1 MSDSH
6 PLSPRQ
12 AVQRALAGRWP
23 GRLLRGELAIDD
35 AFVRDFVGLEGEAI
49 PWAARHAVL
58 QRLRHD
64 LAVVSFSHGWGSPV
78 QPDQDE
84 ALYLL
89 REWRSESDLFV
100 FALVDGPFSAAVK
113 AWGWEQALLRLTR
126 PTPDVPRF
134 MAEAVVEQAEF
145 VQRLAALGADGILLG
160 DDIAYRRSTTI
171 QPAALRQS
179 YFPFL
184 TLLVEAC
191 QQAGLP
197 VVFHSDGNLWEVL
210 EDLLATGVNG
220 LQGLEP
226 GAGMSLAGVRARV
239 GLELCLWGNVDVGWL
254 AQPRPAA
261 EISAEVGRLLA
272 PLAGTPVILGT
283 SGGLMAGVPGVNVE
297 AMIHLQDQPLP
308 NSAPERA
315 FRTER
320 EWPDG

>member
-1 MSDSH
+1 
-6 PLSPRQ
+6 
-12 AVQRALAGRWP
+12 LAGRWP

-49 PWAARHAVL
+49 PWGARRAVL

-78 QPDQDE
+78 QPDQED
-84 ALYLL
+84 ALFLL
-89 REWRSESDLFV
+89 REWRAESDLFV
-100 FALVDGPFSAAVK
+100 FALIDGPFSAAVK
-113 AWGWEQALLRLTR
+113 GWGWEQALMRLAR

-134 MAEAVVEQAEF
+134 MAEAVVEQTEF

-160 DDIAYRRSTTI
+160 DDIAYRRSAYI

-179 YFPFL
+179 YFPYL

-210 EDLLATGVNG
+210 VDLVATGING
-220 LQGLEP
+220 IQGLEP

-239 GLELCLWGNVDVGWL
+239 GPELCLWGNVDVGWL
-254 AQPRPAA
+254 AQSRPAA
-261 EISAEVGRLLA
+261 EITDEVQRLLA
-272 PLAGTPVILGT
+272 PLAGTPLILGS
-283 SGGLMAGVPGVNVE
+283 SGGLMAGLPGSNVE
-297 AMIHLQDQPLP
+297 AMV
-308 NSAPERA
+308 NAA
-315 FRTER
+315 
-320 EWPDG
+320 

>member
-49 PWAARHAVL
+49 PWAARRAVL

-78 QPDQDE
+78 QPDEEE
-84 ALYLL
+84 ALFLL
-89 REWRSESDLFV
+89 HEWRNASDLFV
-100 FALVDGPFSAAVK
+100 FALIDGPFSAAAK
-113 AWGWEQALLRLTR
+113 AWGWEQALTRLTR
-126 PTPDVPRF
+126 PEPDVPRF

-145 VQRLAALGADGILLG
+145 VQRLAAAGADGILIG
-160 DDIAYRRSTTI
+160 DDIAYRRSAYV
-171 QPAALRQS
+171 QPAALRVS
-179 YFPFL
+179 YFPYL
-184 TLLVEAC
+184 TVLVEAC
-191 QQAGLP
+191 QQAGMP
-197 VVFHSDGNLWEVL
+197 VVFHSDGSLWAVL

-239 GLELCLWGNVDVGWL
+239 GPELCLWGNVDVGWL

-283 SGGLMAGVPGVNVE
+283 SGGLMAGVPGENAE
-297 AMIHLQDQPLP
+297 ALANAI
-308 NSAPERA
+308 
-315 FRTER
+315 
-320 EWPDG
+320 